1 MENVEA
7 ESKDE
12 AMRGSK
18 TAIRCAKA
26 AFLLSSLKSSQNRQ
40 LRATAHEQAKE
51 RKMLR
56 KTVGDLKIQLARER
70 LRNKRIKLCG
80 LMEFVLQLLLVISL
94 SSLSLFVAFKFV

>member
-1 MENVEA
+1 MEDVEA
-7 ESKDE
+7 ETKNE

-40 LRATAHEQAKE
+40 LRATVHEQAKE
-51 RKMLR
+51 KKMLG

-70 LRNKRIKLCG
+70 VRNKRIKLCG
-80 LMEFVLQLLLVISL
+80 LMEFVLQLLLVLSL
-94 SSLSLFVAFKFV
+94 SSLFLFAAF

>member
-1 MENVEA
+1 MQKFSCSVTTDYLHNFFRSVVVVAEIMENVEA

-40 LRATAHEQAKE
+40 LRATAHEQAK
-51 RKMLR
+51 
-56 KTVGDLKIQLARER
+56 VLKVTIYDHY
-70 LRNKRIKLCG
+70 KIH
-80 LMEFVLQLLLVISL
+80 L
-94 SSLSLFVAFKFV
+94 S